1 MFLFEIKVLEKQLFH
16 SFEFY
21 NCLAPLCSGLARGDG
36 TFGQFDLNIYTRIY
50 LRLSQ
55 IFGNKIFQ
63 LLLIVA
69 VTSTVLN
76 KLLPQSNFR
85 KVRFSQPF

>member
-1 MFLFEIKVLEKQLFH
+1 MSSKFMFLFEIKVLEKQLFH

-50 LRLSQ
+50 LSCGFRQQNFS
-55 IFGNKIFQ
+55 
-63 LLLIVA
+63 
-69 VTSTVLN
+69 TSLN
-76 KLLPQSNFR
+76 CGCDINR
-85 KVRFSQPF
+85 AE